1 MKKKLCILGSTGSI
15 GINTL
20 KVVEEFASHFS
31 IFAIAAHSNIL
42 ELEKQI
48 AKFHPRY
55 VVVFDEKK
63 ANLLKKNLKSSSL
76 EILSGM
82 EGLCFVASHPDVDF
96 VMGAISGSIGLA
108 PILAAIDA
116 KKTIGL
122 ANKEVLVAAG
132 EMVMKKVK
140 DNNISLLPV
149 DSEHNAIF
157 QALQGEEKKNIYNII
172 LTASGGPFFQLSKD
186 KRKEITLND
195 ALSHP
200 TYKMGKKITID
211 SSTLMNKGL
220 EVIEAYHLFGVKLDQ
235 IKVVIHPQSII
246 HSMVEFCDKS
256 IIAQMSPPDMT
267 LPIQYSLFY
276 PERMLSQKEEFDF
289 TKHNNLSFF
298 SYEKGRFACLDLAF
312 EAARLGKSMP
322 CFLNAANEIL
332 VQRFLLGKIT
342 WLDIE
347 KKLEKIMFS
356 HNPKEIKAFE
366 DVIDIEKQAKDKA
379 LTI

>member
-15 GINTL
+15 GKSTL
-20 KVVEEFASHFS
+20 KVVEEFPSHFS
-31 IFAIAAHSNIL
+31 IFALAAHSNIS
-42 ELEKQI
+42 EIEKQI
-48 AKFHPRY
+48 SIFYPKY
-55 VVVFDEKK
+55 VVIFEEKK
-63 ANLLKKNLKSSSL
+63 ASILRKNLKSFSV

-108 PILAAIDA
+108 PILSAIDA

-132 EMVMKKVK
+132 EMVIAKAKKNNVK
-140 DNNISLLPV
+140 LLPV

-157 QALQGEEKKNIYNII
+157 QALQGEEKKNIHRII
-172 LTASGGPFFQLSKD
+172 LTASGGPFFELPKD
-186 KRKEITLND
+186 KRKEITLQR
-195 ALSHP
+195 ALAHP

-235 IKVVIHPQSII
+235 ISVVVHPQSII

-267 LPIQYSLFY
+267 LPIQHALFY
-276 PERMLSQKEEFDF
+276 PERKESKKEEFDF
-289 TKHNNLSFF
+289 TKHNKLSFYP
-298 SYEKGRFACLDLAF
+298 YEKGNFVCLDLAF
-312 EAARLGKSMP
+312 EAAKTGRSMP

-332 VQRFLLGKIT
+332 VQRFLLGKIA
-342 WLDIE
+342 WIDIE
-347 KKLEKIMFS
+347 KRLEKLMFLHS
-356 HNPKEIKAFE
+356 PKKIETFE

-379 LTI
+379 ITI

>member
-157 QALQGEEKKNIYNII
+157 QALQGEEKKNIHNII